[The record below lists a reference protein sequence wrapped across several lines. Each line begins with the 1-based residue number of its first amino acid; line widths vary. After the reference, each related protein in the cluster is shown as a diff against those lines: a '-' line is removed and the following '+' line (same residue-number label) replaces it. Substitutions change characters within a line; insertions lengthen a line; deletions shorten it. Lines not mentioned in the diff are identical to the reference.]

1 MGMLLQRHYANR
13 EALVAALRNSQIA
26 EVEAARLE
34 QAEIAVKRSLAAQDV
49 DDAPCAACV
58 ALHGA
63 RPCSVEC
70 YVKAG
75 YKAEDYDALIA
86 RLEAELVATEAAAKA
101 EAEAKA
107 AAELAAQAATE
118 AAAKAEADAKQA
130 EEARLV
136 AEAIAADETRKAEAE
151 AAAAALAKAEAD
163 RKAAEAAELAALEE
177 ATRPDESK
185 PESKSTKPSRK

>member
-1 MGMLLQRHYANR
+1 MGMLLQRHY
-13 EALVAALRNSQIA
+13 EARDASATAKRDALLA
-26 EVEAARLE
+26 EVEAARLQ
-34 QAEIAVKRSLAAQDV
+34 QAEVAIQRVRAVQEADDV
-49 DDAPCAACV
+49 PCAACM

-75 YKAEDYDALIA
+75 YKADDFDALIV
-86 RLEAELVATEAAAKA
+86 RIEADLVATEAAAKA
-101 EAEAKA
+101 EAEAKV
-107 AAELAAQAATE
+107 AAELAAQAAAE
-118 AAAKAEADAKQA
+118 ATAKAEAEAKQA

-136 AEAIAADETRKAEAE
+136 AEAIATDEVRKAEAE
-151 AAAAALAKAEAD
+151 VAAIALAKAEAD

-185 PESKSTKPSRK
+185 PESKSSKPSRK

>member
-1 MGMLLQRHYANR
+1 MGMLLQRHY
-13 EALVAALRNSQIA
+13 EARDASATAKRDALLA
-26 EVEAARLE
+26 EVEAARLQ
-34 QAEIAVKRSLAAQDV
+34 QAEVALQRVQAAQEADGDDV
-49 DDAPCAACV
+49 PCAACV

-75 YKAEDYDALIA
+75 YKAEDFDALIA
-86 RLEAELVATEAAAKA
+86 RIEADLVATEAAAKA
-101 EAEAKA
+101 EAEAIV
-107 AAELAAQAATE
+107 AAELAAQAAVE
-118 AAAKAEADAKQA
+118 AAAKADADAKQA
-130 EEARLV
+130 EDLAAEEARQ
-136 AEAIAADETRKAEAE
+136 AE
-151 AAAAALAKAEAD
+151 AAALAKTEAD